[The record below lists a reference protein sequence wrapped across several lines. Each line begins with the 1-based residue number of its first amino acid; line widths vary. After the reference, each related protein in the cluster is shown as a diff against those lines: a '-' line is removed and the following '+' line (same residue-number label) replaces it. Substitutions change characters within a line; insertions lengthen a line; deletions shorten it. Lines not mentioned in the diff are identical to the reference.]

1 MHSQEQ
7 RTLLI
12 ATGLYPPEIGG
23 PATYTEMLEEMLPG
37 YGVQVVT
44 VPFGTVRHLP
54 KLVRHAVF
62 AWKLLKE
69 AKRADAIYALDSI
82 SVGLPAWVVSV
93 LARRPFLVRLGGD
106 YAWEQGAQRFGVAQ
120 NLDEYTQNPSGVPL
134 PVKILASIQTF
145 VVKRARKVVAPS
157 AYLKKVIGSWGVQED
172 KIVVIY
178 SALQPLSVEAS
189 RNELREQLSYEG
201 KVIVSVGRL
210 VPWKG
215 FVELIDAF
223 ASLKKEMPE
232 CTLVIIGD
240 GPLQVSLQEKV
251 AALGLH
257 DSVRLVGRMG
267 KDALGAAIK
276 ASDVFVLNTAYE
288 GLSHQLLEV
297 MDLGVPIVTTH
308 VGGNIE
314 LIKDG
319 VTGFMVAPN
328 DVTALG
334 EAVARLLQSEELR
347 TRMVQHA
354 KVRAKDFSREKVVAE
369 FVSLLKEG
377 VLEAV

>member
-23 PATYTEMLEEMLPG
+23 PATYTQMLEEMLPEHR
-37 YGVQVVT
+37 VQVIT

-54 KLVRHAVF
+54 KLVRHITF

-69 AKRADAIYALDSI
+69 ARRADAIYALDSI

-93 LARRPFLVRLGGD
+93 LTRKPFLVRLGGD
-106 YAWEQGAQRFGVAQ
+106 YAWEQGAQRFGVTQ
-120 NLDEYTQNPSGVPL
+120 NLDEYTQNPSHVPL
-134 PVKILASIQTF
+134 PVKFLASIQTF
-145 VVKRARKVVAPS
+145 VVRRARKVIAPS
-157 AYLKKVIGSWGVQED
+157 AYLKGVISSWGVPEE
-172 KIVVIY
+172 KIAVIY
-178 SALQPLSVEAS
+178 SALQQLSVEAS
-189 RNELREQLSYEG
+189 RNELREQLSYDG

-215 FVELIDAF
+215 FAELIDTVAE
-223 ASLKKEMPE
+223 LKKEMPDIS
-232 CTLVIIGD
+232 LVIIGD
-240 GPLQVSLQEKV
+240 GPLQSALRQKV
-251 AALGLH
+251 AALKLE

-297 MDLGVPIVTTH
+297 MDLGVPIVTTN
-308 VGGNIE
+308 VGGNVE

-319 VTGFMVAPN
+319 VTGFLVTPN
-328 DVTALG
+328 DVPALQ
-334 EAVARLLQSEELR
+334 ESVTRLLQSEELR
-347 TRMVQHA
+347 TRMIQHA
-354 KVRAKDFSREKVVAE
+354 KVRAKDFSREKVVAQ

-377 VLEAV
+377 VLEGV